1 MSKIQINDVQ
11 LDGAE
16 QFNDSETF
24 LNELHSGE
32 MEQIFGG
39 LTIAEVPVFDPEGP
53 FPVEP
58 IHPIEPKPRP
68 PVKPIVHYPIELD
81 CWYHK
86 KLIKDEKVK
95 SIEFFP
101 ICPVIL

>member
-24 LNELHSGE
+24 LNELNFGE

-39 LTIAEVPVFDPEGP
+39 MRVAEPVFAPEGP
-53 FPVEP
+53 FDPAEPNHPVEP
-58 IHPIEPKPRP
+58 IHP
-68 PVKPIVHYPIELD
+68 YPIEPN
-81 CWYHK
+81 CWYYK
-86 KLIKDEKVK
+86 KPIKDGKPYP
-95 SIEFFP
+95 IEIFYNP
-101 ICPVIL
+101 CPVIL